1 MSFKVEHEYKGITT
15 RPDNFV
21 FPTLLQGPTT
31 KSNQWEPV
39 VVNIIDEIDTD
50 TAVMVASQL
59 RKAEESGQDF
69 VPFFIDSV
77 GGSVYGLLSIIESMR
92 RCKVPI
98 YTFTSGLA
106 ASCAACIFSAGVRR
120 FMTKY
125 ARLLIHDVSVDFS
138 SETSMTSTNI
148 KVEANEMRI
157 LNKTIF
163 RIIAENTGHPIDFFV
178 DLIKTKRNNDVYVSA
193 AQALKWNLATDIGY
207 PVVKIVHTTTMSL
220 DVMPAKVSK
229 VVCGKRKNPDE
240 EQQPSKEDGKKEQ
253 EQEQEQEDNEEEE
266 EEEEDDEEEEEE
278 EEEDDEE
285 DGNEEETEAFV
296 KKENQVSRAKNPNK
310 NTPAPYKPC
319 VRARRRG

>member
-1 MSFKVEHEYKGITT
+1 MSFKVEHEYKGIIT

-106 ASCAACIFSAGVRR
+106 ASCAACIFSAGQRR

-207 PVVKIVHTTTMSL
+207 PVVKIIHTTTMSL
-220 DVMPAKVSK
+220 DVMPANVSK

-240 EQQPSKEDGKKEQ
+240 EQQPSKDDGKEEQ
-253 EQEQEQEDNEEEE
+253 QQNQEEEDDE
-266 EEEEDDEEEEEE
+266 EEEEDDEEEGDDD
-278 EEEDDEE
+278 EDDE
-285 DGNEEETEAFV
+285 NEEETEDFV
-296 KKENQVSRAKNPNK
+296 KKENPVSRAKNPTK
-310 NTPAPYKPC
+310 NTPKSHKPC
-319 VRARRRG
+319 VRARRCG